1 MNYMKEVAEMLGVEI
16 GEEFDII
23 LPENIPSVYNPFKIG
38 ERGLVGKNGN
48 LANDYLL
55 TLLNGI
61 SEIKKIPWKP
71 KYGEW
76 FWIVK
81 STGRVISIK
90 NLGAASDA
98 GLIKFG
104 NCFKT
109 EKEAEAHKDE
119 MVAKMKEV
127 LE

>member
-23 LPENIPSVYNPFKIG
+23 LPENIPSGYNPFKIG

-61 SEIKKIPWKP
+61 SEIKKSPWKP
-71 KYGEW
+71 KRNEQYFFVKPNWIIDLTMNGEW
-76 FWIVK
+76 TF
-81 STGRVISIK
+81 
-90 NLGAASDA
+90 DA
-98 GLIKFG
+98 GMMSIG

-109 EKEAEAHKDE
+109 QEEAITHADE

-127 LE
+127 LK

>member
-23 LPENIPSVYNPFKIG
+23 LPENIPSEYNPFKIG

-61 SEIKKIPWKP
+61 SEIKKSPWKP

-90 NLGAASDA
+90 NLGAESDA
-98 GLIKFG
+98 GLIEFG

-109 EKEAEAHKDE
+109 QEEAITHADE
-119 MVAKMKEV
+119 MVAKMKKV